1 MSNKRY
7 IDAEALVNKIFPYG
21 MLDGGNYPIQAKAVR
36 KAIDGIEAA
45 DVVEVVRCKDCK
57 IGSPDAILDGFYYCH
72 NNNLLHKG
80 DHYCSYG
87 TRKEGGSNG

>member
-1 MSNKRY
+1 MSKRY
-7 IDAEALVNKIFPYG
+7 IDPEKLINKLFPLG
-21 MLDGGNYPIQAKAVR
+21 MGDGNYGINAKAVR
-36 KAIDGIEAA
+36 KAIDSIPSA

-87 TRKEGGSNG
+87 TRKEVEE